1 MNIKVEIAL
10 HSEHVFDDVRWKI
23 YEALLVI
30 TEDLF
35 FSSSAAAMIS
45 SARDDMTGAS
55 PRLVIAL
62 RTDNNETL
70 IHFLFADVESA
81 VLQAKCGKVFQKVFH
96 NQSGLNARTWL
107 RKEVAE
113 PLMRQAE
120 EILRTKGRD
129 ELMADMVEQNRQL
142 EEHKS
147 DLESKVAERTQE
159 LSVAMEDAELAN
171 KAKSDFLANM
181 SHEIRSP
188 MNAIIGL
195 TDLCLRTD
203 LTDQQRDYVSKTV
216 TAANN
221 LLVIINDI
229 LDFSKIE
236 AGKLDLE
243 ITDFGLDELIKN
255 LSVVVSPNVQKKG
268 LEFLYLR
275 QPEVPSN
282 LQGDPL
288 RLNQIL
294 INLVGNAVKF
304 TAEGQIRLEVTL
316 RSRSDKAELQFSVID
331 TGIGMTE
338 EQLGKMFQSFSQADT
353 SITRQYGGTGLGL
366 AISKQLVEMTG
377 GEIWVTSEYGVG
389 TAFHFTA
396 AFDIGDE
403 TESTVAVPHGLADRR
418 ALVVDDNEAARIIS
432 GVYFDAFG
440 MSFDLAADS
449 AEALKLVADT
459 RYDYIVMDWLLG
471 EEDGLELLSRMQAE
485 LGSLPKTMLLTSA
498 SSDRIL
504 AHPLADLPD
513 VILQKPISQ
522 FDLLDTLVVLD
533 GGESTRGQKSGDDMS
548 FLDPIRGARILL
560 VEDNEINQQ
569 VATEIL
575 GHEGFIVEVAEHG
588 QEAIDTLEIREFD
601 CVLMDVQM
609 PVMDGYTATGLLR
622 QNDKFRDL
630 PIIAMTA
637 NATLEDQAGP
647 LCWHECSR
655 RQTY

>member
-1 MNIKVEIAL
+1 ML
-10 HSEHVFDDVRWKI
+10 D
-23 YEALLVI
+23 
-30 TEDLF
+30 
-35 FSSSAAAMIS
+35 AAAAQRVVDGI
-45 SARDDMTGAS
+45 
-55 PRLVIAL
+55 
-62 RTDNNETL
+62 
-70 IHFLFADVESA
+70 
-81 VLQAKCGKVFQKVFH
+81 
-96 NQSGLNARTWL
+96 
-107 RKEVAE
+107 
-113 PLMRQAE
+113 
-120 EILRTKGRD
+120 
-129 ELMADMVEQNRQL
+129 
-142 EEHKS
+142 
-147 DLESKVAERTQE
+147 ESKVAERTQE

-203 LTDQQRDYVSKTV
+203 LTDQQRDYVSKTA

-522 FDLLDTLVVLD
+522 SDLLDTLVVLD